1 MSSQSSLF
9 LISTTNDLLL
19 LDLQA
24 DRLYQVDS
32 GNGLY
37 YGICHHAG
45 AVYALCRHSVR
56 GPEDPAV
63 RSAENGSLLVFDSR
77 LQLQEELQPEFPMR
91 DVHGMAVIDEQL
103 WITCSYDNLIAI
115 FDLRTKRWSQWYP
128 SPNPEAR
135 GKDVN
140 HFNTIA
146 MLDGRLC
153 VVAHNFGQSQLF
165 FYEYPSRQLT
175 SSVALGSEAHDVFQI
190 NARLAT
196 CDSAHGTLIS
206 IDGSQIR
213 TGGFPRGVCIT
224 EKEILVGISMTIQ
237 RSQRHL
243 MSAILRRYTKE
254 WAFQADYVLE
264 EAGMILAV
272 QQLPEFD
279 PSHLPPW
286 PHVKKFCDSYNDLDP
301 GNIYRPGHSD
311 ANLILSDWHEME
323 GEGRWT
329 AAKNAHMTV
338 LRNPGEDCLTVEA
351 VSSYPGAFP
360 VEIWINEILLGI
372 MDFQQP
378 GLLKQTFM
386 FSMGPCR
393 PASLSF
399 LAPKLWRPKDV
410 IHENKDERV
419 LGVFVVSVAA
429 APSQGSDA

>member
-1 MSSQSSLF
+1 MSLQSSLF

-56 GPEDPAV
+56 GPEDPTV
-63 RSAENGSLLVFDSR
+63 RSAESGSLLVFDSR
-77 LQLQEELQPEFPMR
+77 LQLQEKLRPEFPMR
-91 DVHGMAVIDEQL
+91 DVHGMAVIDQQL
-103 WITCSYDNLIAI
+103 WITCSYDNLVAI

-135 GKDVN
+135 CTDVN
-140 HFNTIA
+140 HFNTVA
-146 MLDGRLC
+146 LMDGRLC

-165 FYEYPSRQLT
+165 FYEYPSRQLI
-175 SSVALGSEAHDVFQI
+175 SSVALGYEAHDVFRI
-190 NARLAT
+190 HKRLAT
-196 CDSAHGTLIS
+196 CDSAHGALVS

-224 EKEILVGISMTIQ
+224 EEEILLGISMTTQ

-243 MSAILRRYTKE
+243 MSAILRRYTKD
-254 WAFQADYVLE
+254 WVFQADYVLE

-272 QQLPEFD
+272 ERLPEFD
-279 PSHLPPW
+279 PSHLSPW
-286 PHVKKFCDSYNDLDP
+286 PHVKKFCHIYNDRDP

-323 GEGRWT
+323 GDGRWT
-329 AAKNAHMTV
+329 AAKSAQMTV
-338 LRNPGEDCLTVEA
+338 LRNPGEDHFIIEA

-372 MDFQQP
+372 MDFEQP
-378 GLLKQTFM
+378 GLLKKTFALSIHP
-386 FSMGPCR
+386 FR
-393 PASLSF
+393 LASLIF
-399 LAPKLWRPKDV
+399 RVPKLWCPKELLPDS
-410 IHENKDERV
+410 KDERILGLFV
-419 LGVFVVSVAA
+419 LSVAA
-429 APSQGSDA
+429 TPPRAEI